1 MSDQNKPVRIVHLK
15 TSNFLAI
22 GAEGVEITPDHKI
35 VNIVGKNG
43 AGKSS
48 VLRSIFCTLQGKGT
62 LPPVP
67 IHTGAQKSETEIN
80 FGDFTATMNI
90 SASKGTTI
98 TVKSKGVPIRSPMD
112 FLKGNTNEILLDL
125 TGFMDLGKTP
135 EGRRKQRATLA
146 RLVNVD
152 TTELDANK
160 DKLFKERTEVNREKE
175 QAEHKLLSFPL
186 DPTAPKEEIKV
197 TELMTSIQANTE
209 DANRKLKIAS
219 GKNDQ
224 NNKVRENRKSAAD
237 SLDEAC
243 RLNAYLQNEIAKL
256 EAALLEKQKD
266 KHNSDTVVIGNKL
279 VFETLNEEA
288 SKLKD
293 EDLDVINSDLKALN
307 APLEQRIKDA
317 DEANTKF
324 RAAKRRIEIEEDVSA
339 KSFRAQLLT
348 NSIVEIEE
356 EKTKLMAGVKFPI
369 EGLGFNEDGITLDGL
384 PLEQGSTAH
393 QLRVIAAIGFAF
405 EPKIRV
411 ALIRDASLFD
421 DETLIKVAEMAE
433 RFGGQIWQ
441 EKVARMGPDGKPIHD
456 PFTILI
462 EDGAVKE

>member
-256 EAALLEKQKD
+256 EARLAELKKD
-266 KHNSDTVVIGNKL
+266 
-279 VFETLNEEA
+279 
-288 SKLKD
+288 
-293 EDLDVINSDLKALN
+293 
-307 APLEQRIKDA
+307 
-317 DEANTKF
+317 
-324 RAAKRRIEIEEDVSA
+324 
-339 KSFRAQLLT
+339 
-348 NSIVEIEE
+348 
-356 EKTKLMAGVKFPI
+356 
-369 EGLGFNEDGITLDGL
+369 
-384 PLEQGSTAH
+384 
-393 QLRVIAAIGFAF
+393 RVIKSIG
-405 EPKIRV
+405 
-411 ALIRDASLFD
+411 L
-421 DETLIKVAEMAE
+421 
-433 RFGGQIWQ
+433 Q
-441 EKVARMGPDGKPIHD
+441 
-456 PFTILI
+456 
-462 EDGAVKE
+462 

>member
-197 TELMTSIQANTE
+197 TELMTSIQANTDESEKKATVARDINSRNDKTRNTLKAIVE
-209 DANRKLKIAS
+209 DRDDT
-219 GKNDQ
+219 G
-224 NNKVRENRKSAAD
+224 AD
-237 SLDEAC
+237 WTDL
-243 RLNAYLQNEIAKL
+243 KL
-256 EAALLEKQKD
+256 EIESLEKLLQD
-266 KHNSDTVVIGNKL
+266 KRDDFEKLSSVLNSK
-279 VFETLNEEA
+279 NEAVLAIVDEV

-441 EKVARMGPDGKPIHD
+441 EKVARMGQDGKPIHD